1 VASALATIAPASGAG
16 DDREAAQAVEL
27 SRQVR
32 ADFEARD
39 TLYRYID
46 AVLYGAIDYVPP
58 KGYRKIARATHNPL
72 AVYMTNTITAAL
84 TVDPPEVQFPVL
96 GVGDA
101 SRTNATLRAHFFDGS
116 WSRQE
121 DEAEVPI
128 FRRFTHSVVCK
139 GEAALKTV
147 PRSRMAWSSYTD
159 YAKTLTDRLT
169 DGDLRKLSI
178 DEKDRLYSSKTE
190 EFKKTQAPYP
200 IKSIDVQPETFYYW
214 KGEDGLTL
222 VDEHKRVPYL
232 ETLVRYGQA
241 LDREGRIVPQ
251 GMGQALPAD
260 EWRHAMSGTS
270 QLAMDE
276 LWTWDRCFPAETV
289 VSSTARVRG
298 VSRRWY
304 SGPLAEITTAG
315 GQKLAGTPNHPVL
328 TDRGWVGIGDLVEG
342 DRVVRGA
349 GLDQRA
355 ARHQDDQDVQTT
367 IGQIFDFAHVARRAD
382 VRPVSEL
389 DFHGDGQQGEVHVV
403 PIDGVL
409 WDRIKAALAQPAGEQ
424 RFAVGRRSRRA
435 LLAGQRRAPQRLG
448 VGGPTADRRV
458 SSLRQ
463 GTPFGFGHAGQPRP
477 HRLTARALDPQA
489 PQPLA
494 DGRGGPVDSRSDH
507 HRRLAQHDVAVG
519 QGRVVEREAAGTIGP
534 VQAIGLGRGA
544 QHDTAIRERG
554 GDGGFAASE
563 RGREGHDPLSG
574 GVALDEVVQVSRRP
588 FAGYVY
594 NLQTESERYIASN
607 IIVHNCRYL
616 VSGPGQ
622 MGQSE
627 ASRAGSLVR
636 SFKHR
641 YGDPVTK
648 SLRGPYAHCLGTTTA
663 SRLPER
669 AGLGVL
675 YGFLDLFVYL
685 DELLTYQQ
693 INAALTSL
701 ASFKRNRPPG
711 TGLPDDAS
719 YGEDG
724 RISARQPV
732 TIEPGAIFPD
742 DVGPIEMPRA
752 GQALGDTI
760 AQTREF
766 IELILPKVLQGV
778 VDTTDSGYQ
787 LALAARLG
795 RIAFDP
801 MVANI
806 RRAAARRVSFESWL
820 IEHEI
825 GERVYVTG
833 VPIGKKGQRR
843 GPEAGVI
850 SIGPDELNGV
860 HTGYVVKLQPEDK
873 ASELVEVRK
882 HGELVQQGFEAR
894 ATAQEALG
902 LNPEEEEVKM
912 LTEQMK
918 QDPAIQADFKQRVTQ
933 KLGLLEQQAVQAG
946 DAALAGAGVQ
956 PAPQAGAALQGMGDV
971 AEAGQTLPFAP
982 GGPGQMG
989 VSAQAPG
996 GLPASIPGQPPGV
1009 PPQQQQVP
1017 SLGTLM
1023 AQPVG

>member
-1 VASALATIAPASGAG
+1 VASALATITPSSGAG
-16 DDREAAQAVEL
+16 DDREIAQAMEL

-32 ADFEARD
+32 RDFEARD
-39 TLYRYID
+39 TLYEYID

-72 AVYMTNTITAAL
+72 AVYMTSTITAAL

-101 SRTNATLRAHFFDGS
+101 ARTNATLRSHFFDGS
-116 WSRQE
+116 WQRQE

-139 GEAALKTV
+139 GEGALKTV

-169 DGDLRKLSI
+169 DGDLKTLSI

-190 EFKKTQAPYP
+190 EYKKTQAPYP

-222 VDEHKRVPYL
+222 VDEHKTVPYL

-251 GMGQALPAD
+251 GMGQALPAN

-270 QLAMDE
+270 QLTMDE
-276 LWTWDRCFPAETV
+276 LWTWDRC
-289 VSSTARVRG
+289 R
-298 VSRRWY
+298 Y
-304 SGPLAEITTAG
+304 C
-315 GQKLAGTPNHPVL
+315 
-328 TDRGWVGIGDLVEG
+328 
-342 DRVVRGA
+342 
-349 GLDQRA
+349 
-355 ARHQDDQDVQTT
+355 
-367 IGQIFDFAHVARRAD
+367 VA
-382 VRPVSEL
+382 
-389 DFHGDGQQGEVHVV
+389 
-403 PIDGVL
+403 
-409 WDRIKAALAQPAGEQ
+409 
-424 RFAVGRRSRRA
+424 
-435 LLAGQRRAPQRLG
+435 
-448 VGGPTADRRV
+448 
-458 SSLRQ
+458 
-463 GTPFGFGHAGQPRP
+463 
-477 HRLTARALDPQA
+477 
-489 PQPLA
+489 
-494 DGRGGPVDSRSDH
+494 
-507 HRRLAQHDVAVG
+507 
-519 QGRVVEREAAGTIGP
+519 
-534 VQAIGLGRGA
+534 
-544 QHDTAIRERG
+544 
-554 GDGGFAASE
+554 
-563 RGREGHDPLSG
+563 
-574 GVALDEVVQVSRRP
+574 
-588 FAGYVY
+588 
-594 NLQTESERYIASN
+594 
-607 IIVHNCRYL
+607 
-616 VSGPGQ
+616 GPGQ

-636 SFKHR
+636 SFRHR

-711 TGLPDDAS
+711 TGLPDS
-719 YGEDG
+719 EYGEDG
-724 RISARQPV
+724 RQSARQPV
-732 TIEPGAIFPD
+732 YIEPGAVLGD
-742 DVGPIEMPRA
+742 DIGPVEMPRA

-806 RRAAARRVSFESWL
+806 RRAAARRVAFESWL
-820 IEHEI
+820 IEYEI

-833 VPIGKKGQRR
+833 VPIGKKGQRK

-918 QDPAIQADFKQRVTQ
+918 QDPAIQADFKQRVNQ

-946 DAALAGAGVQ
+946 DAALAGAGVMPPQ
-956 PAPQAGAALQGMGDV
+956 QPQAGAALQG
-971 AEAGQTLPFAP
+971 AGQVFEGAQNLPIAP

-989 VSAQAPG
+989 VPAQPG
-996 GLPASIPGQPPGV
+996 GLPASIPGQPGTPPLAQAVNPNPAMAGIGV
-1009 PPQQQQVP
+1009 I
-1017 SLGTLM
+1017 G
-1023 AQPVG
+1023 G